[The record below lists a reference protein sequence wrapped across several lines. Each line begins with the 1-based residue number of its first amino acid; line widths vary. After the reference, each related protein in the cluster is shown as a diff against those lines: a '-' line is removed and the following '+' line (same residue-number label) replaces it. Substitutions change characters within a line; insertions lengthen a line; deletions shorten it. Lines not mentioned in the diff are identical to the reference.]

1 MRSGIDHCCRMM
13 HHYYGS
19 FQFSAAESLRILFFF
34 YALIILLI
42 HYPFSFNRNKGGFFF
57 KTNRGLEM
65 DSPTSAAIYD
75 SLLWCRWRW
84 WQQSF
89 FQSTRIA
96 SLFWCIFI
104 SISSWCTLSL
114 KENGIS
120 SWSASLFW
128 CISSIYCIIFLMH
141 SFSFLWN
148 KQRWVIFLHHLCD
161 SFLLDFASL
170 LWCISSY
177 FNENTTHLSDSLYL
191 ILHHISDASF
201 SFKVNRGCYFIIFLM
216 QFYSLRW
223 DWLIYHGI
231 TVFFNGN
238 RGQQGKSYD
247 SYLFEWGWFL
257 LKEWDGFIVRKQND
271 RTVFLNENNCLL

>member
-1 MRSGIDHCCRMM
+1 MQLFQVVIFIS
-13 HHYYGS
+13 HYDSSCWFLSHSSFFKGEGAVFILKKKGCIASWDRVLITAAAWCIIIMIHFNSRQQNPYGFYS
-19 FQFSAAESLRILFFF
+19 FF

-114 KENGIS
+114 KENGI
-120 SWSASLFW
+120 
-128 CISSIYCIIFLMH
+128 
-141 SFSFLWN
+141 
-148 KQRWVIFLHHLCD
+148 LHHLID
-161 SFLLDFASL
+161 SFLLFLKKKEELIL
-170 LWCISSY
+170 LIHHDLHHYSDAFLLYITSSFWCILFLFFETNRSKW
-177 FNENTTHLSDSLYL
+177 
-191 ILHHISDASF
+191 SF
-201 SFKVNRGCYFIIFLM
+201 CIIFVIH
-216 QFYSLRW
+216 FY
-223 DWLIYHGI
+223 
-231 TVFFNGN
+231 
-238 RGQQGKSYD
+238 
-247 SYLFEWGWFL
+247 
-257 LKEWDGFIVRKQND
+257 
-271 RTVFLNENNCLL
+271 